1 MYTATAIEAKLL
13 LFIKNKPEVTQKEI
27 FAIFESQQ
35 QAKKAIEGC
44 LVKNFITTTEDHKYA
59 ATPEGK
65 NQI

>member
-1 MYTATAIEAKLL
+1 ML
-13 LFIKNKPEVTQKEI
+13 IKNKPEVTQKEI

-44 LVKNFITTTEDHKYA
+44 LVKNFITTIEDHKYA